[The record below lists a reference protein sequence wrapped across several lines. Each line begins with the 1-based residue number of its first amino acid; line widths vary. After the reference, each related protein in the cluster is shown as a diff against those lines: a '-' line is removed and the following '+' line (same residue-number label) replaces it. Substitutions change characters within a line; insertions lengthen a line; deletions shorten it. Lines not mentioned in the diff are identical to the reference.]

1 MDESHNG
8 PHAGKGGFSTR
19 SQEYAMSRSFV
30 DPLPLKIYPHLLV
43 PLIISLTIFILCLT
57 SIHMLKNATAMFCCP
72 SPSKYKPRL
81 SPSFL
86 ITISL
91 LSFHVSCVASEDNE
105 ANSIRRTWI
114 PSLALFLSP
123 PANIVSLDFLSVTN
137 NPSFS
142 RHWTWTWTRYTYRSI
157 HNRHHRMV
165 GSASLSPESEG

>member
-1 MDESHNG
+1 MRGRGDFRLAVRNT
-8 PHAGKGGFSTR
+8 P
-19 SQEYAMSRSFV
+19 MSRSFV
-30 DPLPLKIYPHLLV
+30 GPLSLKIYPYLLV

-57 SIHMLKNATAMFCCP
+57 SIHLHKNTTTMFCCP

-91 LSFHVSCVASEDNE
+91 LSFHVSCVASEENE

-142 RHWTWTWTRYTYRSI
+142 RHWAWTWTRYTYRSI

>member
-30 DPLPLKIYPHLLV
+30 DPLPLKIYPYLLV

-57 SIHMLKNATAMFCCP
+57 SIHMLKNATAMFCCS
-72 SPSKYKPRL
+72 SPSRYKPRL

-91 LSFHVSCVASEDNE
+91 LSFHVSCVASEENE
-105 ANSIRRTWI
+105 ANSIRLGIALGLGLGIPIGLSIIGIIVWWAVHRCRQNRRASTNDSESGRGWI
-114 PSLALFLSP
+114 ALRRGSYG
-123 PANIVSLDFLSVTN
+123 IEE
-137 NPSFS
+137 
-142 RHWTWTWTRYTYRSI
+142 I
-157 HNRHHRMV
+157 RMV
-165 GSASLSPESEG
+165 